1 MGINLNL
8 HYCHGEVDSIS
19 LFVEDGSCICDE
31 AFPDRM
37 DKMTCCFDKNYK
49 YDLDTDQLFTP
60 FSNFEFKLTEYIQ
73 NQFFELNF
81 NFIALN
87 NTIVEALNIPPPNII
102 QDIPFRILHSVF
114 RL

>member
-1 MGINLNL
+1 MGVNLNL

-19 LFVEDGSCICDE
+19 FFVEDGSCICDE

-49 YDLDTDQLFTP
+49 YELDTDHVISSTP
-60 FSNFEFKLTEYIQ
+60 TFNFEISDFFIQ
-73 NQFFELNF
+73 PIYSFENLF
-81 NFIALN
+81 LEVYKITI
-87 NTIVEALNIPPPNII
+87 NTYNIPPP
-102 QDIPFRILHSVF
+102 DILQGLPLRILYSVF